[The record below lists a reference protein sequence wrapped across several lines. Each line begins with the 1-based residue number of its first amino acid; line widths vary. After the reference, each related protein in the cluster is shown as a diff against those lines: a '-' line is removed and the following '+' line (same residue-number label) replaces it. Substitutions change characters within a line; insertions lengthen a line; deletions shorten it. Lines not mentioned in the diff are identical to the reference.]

1 MHRRLVFALVLLS
14 TLVAA
19 PEAAARIVGD
29 CQARIADQ
37 DVTSRE
43 TGAFSD
49 AIEVDRNDLAAVTM
63 SAEKPIQRL
72 KVELEFAGVRW
83 AVHDRPT
90 TGTTWSSEV
99 PVADYNQYGIG
110 LYKVVG
116 TSIGAG
122 FTCEAAALIN
132 VEGEELDPLA
142 TVAGVG
148 GLALAIIGLF
158 GLLALA
164 LRVGHGRSAQVLL
177 GIFLGALLGAGVG
190 VLLQQFG
197 VVYPTA
203 PISIAI
209 VAAGMGV
216 GFLLSVVGLRTTPM
230 A

>member
-1 MHRRLVFALVLLS
+1 MHRRLVLALVLLL

-19 PEAAARIVGD
+19 PEAAARIDGD
-29 CQARIADQ
+29 CQAEIAGQ
-37 DVTSRE
+37 DVTSKE
-43 TGAFSD
+43 TGAFSKPI
-49 AIEVDRNDLAAVTM
+49 AVNRNSLAAVMMT
-63 SAEKPIQRL
+63 ADQPIQRL

-99 PVADYNQYGIG
+99 PVEDYNQYGIG

-122 FTCEAAALIN
+122 FTCEAAALID
-132 VEGEELDPLA
+132 VRGEELDPLT

-148 GLALAIIGLF
+148 GLALAIIGSF
-158 GLLALA
+158 GMLALA
-164 LRVGHGRSAQVLL
+164 LRVGHGRGAQVLL
-177 GIFLGALLGAGVG
+177 GVFLGALLGAGVG

-197 VVYPTA
+197 VVYPTV
-203 PISIAI
+203 PVAI
-209 VAAGMGV
+209 VTVGAGVAV

>member
-14 TLVAA
+14 MLVAA
-19 PEAAARIVGD
+19 PEAAARIDGD

-37 DVTSRE
+37 DVTSKE

-49 AIEVDRNDLAAVTM
+49 AIVVDRNDLAAVSM
-63 SAEKPIQRL
+63 SADQPIQRL

-99 PVADYNQYGIG
+99 PVENYNQYGIG

-122 FTCEAAALIN
+122 FTCEAAALIS
-132 VEGEELDPLA
+132 VEGEELDPLV
-142 TVAGVG
+142 TVAGAI

-158 GLLALA
+158 GLLAIA

-177 GIFLGALLGAGVG
+177 GVFLGAMLGVGIG
-190 VLLQQFG
+190 VLLQQFS
-197 VVYPTA
+197 VVYPTV

-209 VAAGMGV
+209 VGAGV
-216 GFLLSVVGLRTTPM
+216 IFGFLLSVVGLRTTPM